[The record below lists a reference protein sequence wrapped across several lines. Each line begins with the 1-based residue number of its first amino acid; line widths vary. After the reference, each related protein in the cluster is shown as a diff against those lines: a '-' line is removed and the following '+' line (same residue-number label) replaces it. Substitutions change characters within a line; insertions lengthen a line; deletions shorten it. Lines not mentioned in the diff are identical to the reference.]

1 MRYIAFR
8 AMMTLEATMNNAFK
22 TIMVWTPRSLGIM
35 FAVFISLFSLDVLEM
50 GAGFWVTLAGFL
62 VHNIPTIILI
72 LALIIGWR
80 WEWAGAIGFLLA
92 AVYFR
97 ILAGPSDWVY
107 SLFFIG
113 VPVLV
118 AVLFFFGW
126 LLKRNA
132 RAD

>member
-1 MRYIAFR
+1 
-8 AMMTLEATMNNAFK
+8 MMVMEANMTKAFK
-22 TIMVWTPRSLGIM
+22 NVLVWSPRSLGIM

-62 VHNIPTIILI
+62 VHNIPTIMLI
-72 LALIIGWR
+72 VALIIGWR
-80 WEWAGAIGFLLA
+80 REWVGAIGFLLA

-97 ILAGPSDWVY
+97 ILAGPGDWVY

-118 AVLFFFGW
+118 AILFFFGW

-132 RAD
+132 RVD